1 MPQADSDRRSSGK
14 VAGIASA
21 LAAASAQ
28 LIAAGDVQA
37 EWDVNTS
44 LMFYQEAD
52 DRVQDLS
59 FKSLASTTRDN
70 DDEITVGLQLDT
82 LTGASPSGA
91 LVRPEAQTFTRPSG
105 RGEYTTDAGDQPQDN
120 TFNDDR
126 YDLSIDWLRP
136 YSRDLKLGLG
146 GSVSKEY
153 DYLHLGLSAQA
164 VRELN
169 NKNTT
174 LRLAIGLAQDS
185 NKPVGG
191 VPQPL
196 SQMQTTGVALNRTS
210 SDSKSIVDAV
220 LGVTQVVS
228 RRAVVQI
235 NYTLSIASGYL
246 NDPYKFL
253 SVIDPVSGEADL
265 SLSDDRLAYVF
276 EQRPDSRTGHNL
288 YTEWRYRL
296 DNSIANLSYRYHTDN
311 WGIDSHTLEGRYRFL
326 LDGGRYIEP
335 HLRYYTQTEADFY
348 TPYLANTA
356 PLTEDASADYRLAAF
371 TGATVGAKYGQPVGS
386 NGELGF
392 RLELYQTRGDD
403 LDVPESL
410 AAVNSYPDL
419 SSVFG
424 QVSYRFSW

>member
-1 MPQADSDRRSSGK
+1 
-14 VAGIASA
+14 
-21 LAAASAQ
+21 
-28 LIAAGDVQA
+28 
-37 EWDVNTS
+37 
-44 LMFYQEAD
+44 MFYQEAD

-70 DDEITVGLQLDT
+70 DDEITVGLQVDT
-82 LTGASPSGA
+82 LTGASPTGA
-91 LVRPEAQTFTRPSG
+91 LARSEPQTFTRPSG
-105 RGEYTTDAGDQPQDN
+105 RGEYTIAAGERPQDN
-120 TFNDDR
+120 TFHDDR
-126 YDLSIDWLRP
+126 FDLTLDWLRP
-136 YSRDLKLGLG
+136 YGRDLKLGLG
-146 GSVSKEY
+146 GSVSNEY
-153 DYLHLGLSAQA
+153 DYIHLGLSAQA
-164 VRELN
+164 VREMN

-174 LRLAIGLAQDS
+174 IRLAIGLSQDL

-191 VPQPL
+191 IPLPL
-196 SQMQTTGVALNRTS
+196 SQMQTTGVALNRAS
-210 SDSKSIVDAV
+210 SDDKSIVDAV

-228 RRAVVQI
+228 RRAIVQF
-235 NYTLSIASGYL
+235 NYALSIASGYL

-265 SLSDDRLAYVF
+265 SITDDRLAYAF
-276 EQRPDSRTGHNL
+276 EQRPDSRTGHSL

-326 LDGGRYIEP
+326 LDGGSYIEP
-335 HLRYYTQTEADFY
+335 HLRYYTQSEADFY

-371 TGATVGAKYGQPVGS
+371 TGTTVGAKYGRPVGKS
-386 NGELGF
+386 GELGF
-392 RLELYQTRGDD
+392 RLEFYQTRGAEF
-403 LDVPESL
+403 DVPASL
-410 AAVNSYPDL
+410 AAINSYPDL